1 MYITGET
8 VTRERGLVAQ
18 AARSSSVLLE
28 LLASIRDARE
38 KKLAIVRPV
47 TPGVWTIRQ
56 PQLSWQTSI
65 QERSWALKLLNL
77 SRLTSGS
84 VILAKLEH

>member
-1 MYITGET
+1 MYITVET

-18 AARSSSVLLE
+18 AARSSSVLLK
-28 LLASIRDARE
+28 LLTSIRDARE

-47 TPGVWTIRQ
+47 APGAWTICQ
-56 PQLSWQTSI
+56 PQLSRRISSR
-65 QERSWALKLLNL
+65 ERAWAHKLLNL

-84 VILAKLEH
+84 VILVKLEH